1 MPPPRRVKS
10 GVNVCPLDQGSG
22 GTTSLCGRVRGQ
34 VMKVAAARVLDEA
47 SALADSHLPAS

>member
-1 MPPPRRVKS
+1 MNAPTQTGEERGKRLSP
-10 GVNVCPLDQGSG
+10 GSG